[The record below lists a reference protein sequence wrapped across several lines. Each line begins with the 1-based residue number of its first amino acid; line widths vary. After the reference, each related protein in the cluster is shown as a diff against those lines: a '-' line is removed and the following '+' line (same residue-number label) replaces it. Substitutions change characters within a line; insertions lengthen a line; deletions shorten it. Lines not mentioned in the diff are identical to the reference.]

1 MIEVEHLTKRF
12 GPKVAVKDVSFN
24 VKKGEILGFLGPNG
38 AGKTTTMRI
47 LAGFMPATSGS
58 ARIAGFDVLNDSL
71 EVRKRIGYMLESVP
85 LYPEMTVKS
94 YLDFQSKIKGVPRK
108 LRKARIA
115 DVVEKA
121 RLNDVYNT
129 IIGKLSKGYRQRVG
143 LAQALVA
150 DPPVLILDE
159 PTIGLDP
166 KQVADSR
173 NVIRSLGGEHTV
185 ILSSHML
192 SEVSLVCSRV
202 VIINQGEVM
211 VEDTPANLTAQLKG
225 FERLELEV
233 RGPEKDVVQALQ
245 AIPGVMRVKLEQ
257 EHLFSVEYKVGSDPR
272 EAIASAVVKSGWG
285 LGQMR
290 SMPMSLEDIFLKV
303 VAKKESA

>member
-150 DPPVLILDE
+150 DPPVLVLDE

-290 SMPMSLEDIFLKV
+290 SVPMSLEDIFLKV

>member
-225 FERLELEV
+225 FEWLELEV

-290 SMPMSLEDIFLKV
+290 SVPMSLEDIFLKV

>member
-121 RLNDVYNT
+121 RLNDVYST

-290 SMPMSLEDIFLKV
+290 SVPMSLEDIFLKV

>member
-143 LAQALVA
+143 LAQALIA

-290 SMPMSLEDIFLKV
+290 SVPMSLEDIFLKV

>member
-290 SMPMSLEDIFLKV
+290 SVPMSLEDIFLKV